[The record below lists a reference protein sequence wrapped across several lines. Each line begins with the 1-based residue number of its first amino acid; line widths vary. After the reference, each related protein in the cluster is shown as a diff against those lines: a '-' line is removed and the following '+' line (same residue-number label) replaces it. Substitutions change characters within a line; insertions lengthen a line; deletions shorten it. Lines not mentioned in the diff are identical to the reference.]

1 MRSALGLSQFILRN
15 YTATLATLQ
24 PIEADPATAPQVA
37 YAYAESLV
45 ETGQVRSGVERLK
58 FLESRTPNAAAIHRA
73 LGEALAK
80 NGDPKSGAQELQTAI
95 QLNPQSAESY
105 DILGKLQLSQGDTL
119 AAIASLERAVSL
131 EARDSTFHHDLAQ
144 AYQKADRVADATREM
159 QLSEQLH
166 RVDVR

>member
-1 MRSALGLSQFILRN
+1 
-15 YTATLATLQ
+15 
-24 PIEADPATAPQVA
+24 
-37 YAYAESLV
+37 LV
-45 ETGQVRSGVERLK
+45 EIGQISSGVERLK
-58 FLESRTPNAAAIHRA
+58 SIESRTPNAAAIHRA

-105 DILGKLQLSQGDTL
+105 DILGKLQLSQGETS
-119 AAIASLERAVSL
+119 AAIASFERAVNL
-131 EARDSTFHHDLAQ
+131 AAQDSTFHRDLAQ
-144 AYQKADRVADATREM
+144 AYQRADRAVDATREM